1 MTRTLFVNE
10 QYLYFKRNKQHLIKR
25 IDEAPRKLSY
35 TPLPAVSK
43 NTTKYTKGSKQN
55 RRSNKTTPIL
65 VTYTIPKK
73 LRESEQSKEQRP
85 GQRTS
90 NKQEEQRSG
99 QKTSEKQETT
109 QQRSRERTSEKQQT
123 TQQRSRER
131 TSEKQQTTQQPS
143 GESTREKQQTTQQ
156 RSGERTSEKQKTIRV
171 SAKT

>member
-10 QYLYFKRNKQHLIKR
+10 EYLYFKRNKQHLIKR
-25 IDEAPRKLSY
+25 IDAAPRKLSY

-55 RRSNKTTPIL
+55 RRSNHKTTPIL

-123 TQQRSRER
+123 TQQ
-131 TSEKQQTTQQPS
+131 PS

-156 RSGERTSEKQKTIRV
+156 RSGERTSEKQKTITV